1 MAAVRKRTVM
11 MFSAH
16 QDAEG
21 EEKSAEVQ
29 NKTNDQNYEQAARRA
44 MQLSYL
50 ETR

>member
-1 MAAVRKRTVM
+1 MAAVGKRTVM

-21 EEKSAEVQ
+21 EEKSTEVQ
-29 NKTNDQNYEQAARRA
+29 NEANDQNYEQAARRA
-44 MQLSYL
+44 MQLRYQ